1 MSAVVNFFKS
11 NKKKTNKSDESAS
24 AIQRGKGLSA
34 SMRYYRSNRPD
45 SHFKDRSSNGGVY
58 LGTNDNAGYEE
69 SLQGQDSSFE
79 GPSPTNVQSQR
90 YKPSVAS
97 SVVSSSSRR
106 NWYRSPYE
114 VVTEP
119 KTKKSSRSCPG
130 GAPSHNPL
138 NSSHILRNR
147 HHSPVLGSSRHQMQ
161 YPTIH
166 EVSGCYENY
175 APGSSDSQ
183 QQLYEQHPES
193 SQKRD
198 KFSRSHNLSNTSK
211 TVRGPGSFVGPNQ
224 RSNYNQTDRHPAF
237 GSILP
242 GYRNKYHHTTS
253 EYGSADPSPT
263 NQFPNSMPVASS
275 TSDVYPIGGGDDFE
289 NTDYDSDSDAMPTDL
304 VQLCTQQLRRVNG
317 KCKKNKEAARRY
329 QARNLKL
336 LSELQ
341 RVNEQLENEKNNNKI
356 LRKQLLS
363 AKEENRRLS
372 SCLLQISENVP
383 PAHYPNQHFQQF
395 IGAGEAMCSRT
406 DSNTDLQPFS
416 IPCGMSHFREHLK
429 PIPKNLFANQITDP
443 IDESEQREELKSFRQ
458 DEKDSQESEF
468 SYNDYNME
476 RPRRIAGNDIHNT
489 SSCKLS
495 PPMGKYADKVIELDR
510 DSVELNLNVNNSLMH
525 TDAKTDDGYS
535 TMLQEQKPDT
545 ASKVLSNAEKYIQSE
560 TAGVEAKS
568 TNESPV
574 NQNHLKGTSALSDR
588 NDTVEESIGYLAAS
602 NNAPD
607 NSAKK
612 LDTKSRNYYAPRRSF
627 SDSDISKLCLE
638 ENEESAD
645 DIVWSNEEDGSY
657 VPQSELLDYN
667 SCDDENG
674 RERVVK
680 ISEEMPHRRPRA
692 LPRSHERNGSLKISK
707 RSKFCHYSPKRHDYS
722 SSYSSDDDAIRV
734 IAKQLRKRGE
744 VVHFKPPQRKNLAVV
759 NCNGQLFR
767 HFGPQERQAIAQFE
781 YLRDIPT
788 DVSGLLSSP
797 DPHSPE
803 RE

>member
-1 MSAVVNFFKS
+1 MSAVVNFFKG
-11 NKKKTNKSDESAS
+11 NKKKSNKSDES

-69 SLQGQDSSFE
+69 SIQGQDSSFE
-79 GPSPTNVQSQR
+79 GASPTNAQSQR
-90 YKPSVAS
+90 YRHSAAS

-147 HHSPVLGSSRHQMQ
+147 HHSPVLGSNRHQMQ

-183 QQLYEQHPES
+183 QQLYDQHPES

-211 TVRGPGSFVGPNQ
+211 TVRGPGSFVGPNK
-224 RSNYNQTDRHPAF
+224 RSNYNQTDRNPAF
-237 GSILP
+237 GPVQP

-263 NQFPNSMPVASS
+263 NQFPNSMPAVSS

-304 VQLCTQQLRRVNG
+304 VQLCAQQLRQVTG
-317 KCKKNKEAARRY
+317 KCKTYKETARRY
-329 QARNLKL
+329 KARNVKL

-341 RVNEQLENEKNNNKI
+341 KMNEQLENEKNKNNI
-356 LRKQLLS
+356 LLKQLLS
-363 AKEENRRLS
+363 AKEENRHLS
-372 SCLLQISENVP
+372 SCLVQRSENIP
-383 PAHYPNQHFQQF
+383 PAHHPNHHFQQF

-406 DSNTDLQPFS
+406 VSNTDLQPFS
-416 IPCGMSHFREHLK
+416 IPCDMSHFREHLK
-429 PIPKNLFANQITDP
+429 PIPKNLFANQFTDP
-443 IDESEQREELKSFRQ
+443 IDENEQHQELKSFRQ

-468 SYNDYNME
+468 SYTDYNTE
-476 RPRRIAGNDIHNT
+476 QPRRIAGNDIHNT

-495 PPMGKYADKVIELDR
+495 PPIGKYADKVIELDR
-510 DSVELNLNVNNSLMH
+510 DSIELNFNVSNGLKH
-525 TDAKTDDGYS
+525 TDAKNDDGYS
-535 TMLQEQKPDT
+535 TMLQEQKTDT
-545 ASKVLSNAEKYIQSE
+545 ASKVLTNAEKYIQSE
-560 TAGVEAKS
+560 TEAAEAKCA
-568 TNESPV
+568 NESPV
-574 NQNHLKGTSALSDR
+574 NQNQLNGTSLSDR
-588 NDTVEESIGYLAAS
+588 NDTEEEYIGHLAAS
-602 NNAPD
+602 NNAPK
-607 NSAKK
+607 NSSKK
-612 LDTKSRNYYAPRRSF
+612 LDTNSRSSYAPRRSF

-638 ENEESAD
+638 ENEEQAD
-645 DIVWSNEEDGSY
+645 SNVWNGEEDGSY
-657 VPQSELLDYN
+657 VPQGELLDYN

-674 RERVVK
+674 RNRVVK
-680 ISEEMPHRRPRA
+680 ISEEMPHRHQRA
-692 LPRSHERNGSLKISK
+692 LPSSHERNGSLKLSK

-781 YLRDIPT
+781 YLTDHPT